1 MISLI
6 EQHRAE
12 VAALCRRTG
21 ARRLDVFGS
30 AARDDFDPATSD
42 IDFLV
47 EFDELP
53 PKAYADAY
61 FALRESLENLFGR
74 PIDLVTTDSVEN
86 PFFRERIEAE
96 RKPVYAR

>member
-1 MISLI
+1 MTSLI

-12 VAALCRRTG
+12 VADLCRRAG

-42 IDFLV
+42 LDFLV
-47 EFDELP
+47 AFDDLP
-53 PKAYADAY
+53 PAKYADAY
-61 FALRESLENLFGR
+61 FDLKESLESLFGR
-74 PIDLVTTDSVEN
+74 PVDLVTEVSLEN
-86 PFFRERIEAE
+86 PYFRDRIYAE